1 VIKRKGFK
9 YESIFL
15 AMEVE
20 RCVAALAA
28 INEILMKECGG
39 KKPKVI
45 FIGEDS
51 FVITNPEV
59 NVPENVPYE
68 EKVRIIAE
76 SRWAKNLA
84 EGMCRKLFGVEPG
97 TPEFQKC
104 VERVSR
110 KVAEGVLR

>member
-1 VIKRKGFK
+1 
-9 YESIFL
+9 
-15 AMEVE
+15 MEVN

-28 INEILMKECGG
+28 INEVLMKECGG

-59 NVPENVPYE
+59 SVPEGVPYE

-84 EGMCRKLFGVEPG
+84 EGMCKKLFGAEPG
-97 TPEFQKC
+97 TPEFQRC